1 MATAPLDDA
10 VAPPPALPLPK
21 TSRGERTRQRILD
34 AAERDIGRRGFSEAS
49 ISTITQEAAV
59 AQGTFYLYFRSKED
73 VMRELV
79 LRMGRRLR
87 RHLTQATAGL
97 KDRLE
102 IEKRGLQAFL
112 SFVRDNPNLYRVVA
126 ESQFVDEVAYQRYYH
141 DFANNYRQALSEAEG
156 VGQLSPGDAELRA
169 WALMGI
175 SDFIGRRYALWDK
188 DASIE
193 AVTEAAFA
201 FISRGIAPKLPEGKA
216 P

>member
-1 MATAPLDDA
+1 MATAPLDA
-10 VAPPPALPLPK
+10 VAPPPALPAPK

-87 RHLTQATAGL
+87 RHLTLATTGL

-126 ESQFVDEVAYQRYYH
+126 ESQFVDEIAYQRYYY
-141 DFANNYRQALSEAEG
+141 DFADNYRQALSEAEG
-156 VGQLSPGDAELRA
+156 AGQLSSGDAELRA

-201 FISRGIAPKLPEGKA
+201 FISHGIAPNPLEGKA

>member
-1 MATAPLDDA
+1 MANAPIEEASL
-10 VAPPPALPLPK
+10 PSALPAPK

-34 AAERDIGRRGFSEAS
+34 AAERDIGRRGFSDAS

-87 RHLTQATAGL
+87 RHLTLATTGL
-97 KDRLE
+97 TQRLE
-102 IEKRGLQAFL
+102 IEKRGLHAFL

-126 ESQFVDEVAYQRYYH
+126 ESQFVDEAAYQRYYH
-141 DFANNYRQALSEAEG
+141 DFANSYRQVLSAAEG
-156 VGQLSPGDAELRA
+156 DGQLSPGDAELRA

-188 DASIE
+188 EASIE
-193 AVTEAAFA
+193 AATEAAFA
-201 FISRGIAPKLPEGKA
+201 FISHGIAPKSTNGRA

>member
-1 MATAPLDDA
+1 MANAPIEEASL
-10 VAPPPALPLPK
+10 PSALPAPK

-34 AAERDIGRRGFSEAS
+34 AAERDIGRRGFSDAS

-87 RHLTQATAGL
+87 RHLTLATTGL
-97 KDRLE
+97 TQRLE
-102 IEKRGLQAFL
+102 IEKRGLHAFL

-126 ESQFVDEVAYQRYYH
+126 ESQFVDEAAYRRYYH
-141 DFANNYRQALSEAEG
+141 DFANNYRQVLSAAEG
-156 VGQLSPGDAELRA
+156 DGQLSPGDAELRA

-188 DASIE
+188 EASIE
-193 AVTEAAFA
+193 AATEAAFA
-201 FISRGIAPKLPEGKA
+201 FISHGIAPKSSNGRA